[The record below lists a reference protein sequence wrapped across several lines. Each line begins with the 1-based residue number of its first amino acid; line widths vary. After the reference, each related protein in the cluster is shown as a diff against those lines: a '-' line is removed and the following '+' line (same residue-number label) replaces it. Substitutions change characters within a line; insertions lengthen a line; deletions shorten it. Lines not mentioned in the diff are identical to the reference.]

1 MNAAVAK
8 VGDYIR
14 AYDFKPMRG
23 RSDCYIEG
31 TVIGTTNKA
40 GYMAFEIEVAVDC
53 FDDIETMSKEYTRVG
68 RKALVPFEVA
78 FMEYAGRVMNLS

>member
-1 MNAAVAK
+1 MNSAVAK
-8 VGDYIR
+8 IGDYIR
-14 AYDFKPMRG
+14 AYDFKPMKG

-31 TVIGTTNKA
+31 TVIRITNKA

-53 FDDIETMSKEYTRVG
+53 WEGASMGHKHTRVG
-68 RKALVPFEVA
+68 CTALVPFEVA